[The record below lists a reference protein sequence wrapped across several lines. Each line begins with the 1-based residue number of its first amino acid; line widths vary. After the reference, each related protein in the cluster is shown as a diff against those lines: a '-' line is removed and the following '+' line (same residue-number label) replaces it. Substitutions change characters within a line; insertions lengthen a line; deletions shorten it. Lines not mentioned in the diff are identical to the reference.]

1 MQIIGNYLRW
11 MSEQILCRKYII
23 ILKTEKNYK
32 IGIVCYPTYGGS
44 GVVATELG
52 IALAEKGHEVHFIS
66 YSQPFRLDRVSDK
79 TFFHEVTVPDY
90 PLFDYTP
97 YELNLTSKLVDVV
110 LHEKIDILHV
120 HYAIPHASAA
130 IQAKHIL
137 ETYGVKIPI
146 VTTLHGT
153 DITLL
158 GKDKSFKPVI
168 EYAINKSDAVTSV
181 SLDLK
186 KETLNHFKI
195 TKQIDVIPNFI
206 DSNLYNK
213 DGDKVLRSK
222 FANTQEKILI
232 HVSNLRKVKRVTD
245 VVKIFEIVQK
255 EIPSKL
261 IMIGDGPERI
271 QAEQLC
277 RKLNISDRVK
287 FMGKLK
293 SVEEFMSIS
302 DLFLLPSET
311 ESFGL
316 VALEAMASGVSVI
329 SSNSGGLS
337 EVNIDGLTGY
347 LSEVGDVKQMSEN
360 AIKLLSDNEK
370 LEEFKEN
377 AFIHSQKFDLPN
389 ILPLYECLY
398 EKLQTNK

>member
-1 MQIIGNYLRW
+1 

-23 ILKTEKNYK
+23 ILETEKKYK

-110 LHEKIDILHV
+110 RHEKIDILHV

-137 ETYGVKIPI
+137 ETYGINIPI

-181 SLDLK
+181 SSDLK

-222 FANTQEKILI
+222 FANTDEKILI
-232 HVSNLRKVKRVTD
+232 HVSNFRKVKRVTD
-245 VVKIFEIVQK
+245 VVKIFEFVQK

-277 RKLNISDRVK
+277 RKFNISDRVK

-347 LSEVGDVKQMSEN
+347 LSEVGDVKQMSKN
-360 AIKLLSDNEK
+360 AIELLSDNEK

-398 EKLQTNK
+398 EKIQTNK

>member
-1 MQIIGNYLRW
+1 MG
-11 MSEQILCRKYII
+11 
-23 ILKTEKNYK
+23 KNKKYK

-52 IALAEKGHEVHFIS
+52 ISLANKGHEVHFIS
-66 YSQPFRLDRVSDK
+66 YSQPFRLDFFSGNIY
-79 TFFHEVTVPDY
+79 FHEVIIPDY

-110 LHEKIDILHV
+110 LHEKLDILHV

-137 ETYGVKIPI
+137 ETYGINIPI

-168 EYAINKSDAVTSV
+168 EYAINKSDAVTAV
-181 SLDLK
+181 SNDLR
-186 KETLNHFKI
+186 KETLSHFRI
-195 TKQIDVIPNFI
+195 NREIEMIPNFI
-206 DSNLYNK
+206 DSNLYYQEVDEK
-213 DGDKVLRSK
+213 LRSK
-222 FANTQEKILI
+222 IAKKEEKIVVHI
-232 HVSNLRKVKRVTD
+232 SNFRKVKRVED
-245 VVKIFEIVQK
+245 VIKIFSKVQEK
-255 EIPSKL
+255 VPAKL
-261 IMIGDGPERI
+261 LMIGDGPERVKV
-271 QAEQLC
+271 ERMC
-277 RKLNISDRVK
+277 RKLKICDKVK

-293 SVEEFMSIS
+293 SVEELLSVS

-316 VALEAMASGVSVI
+316 VALEAMASKVTVI
-329 SSNSGGLS
+329 STNSGGLP
-337 EVNIDGLTGY
+337 EVNVEGVTGY
-347 LSEVGDVKQMSEN
+347 LSEVGDIKQMSEN
-360 AIKLLSDNEK
+360 AIQLLSDNDK
-370 LEEFKEN
+370 LEQFKEN
-377 AFIHSQKFDLPN
+377 AFVHSQKFDLPN

-398 EKLQTNK
+398 EKLLSTK

>member
-1 MQIIGNYLRW
+1 

-110 LHEKIDILHV
+110 RHEKIDILHV

-137 ETYGVKIPI
+137 ETYGIKIPI

-222 FANTQEKILI
+222 FANTDEKILI
-232 HVSNLRKVKRVTD
+232 HVSNFRKVKRVTD

-316 VALEAMASGVSVI
+316 VALEAMASKVAII
-329 SSNSGGLS
+329 STNSGGLS
-337 EVNIDGLTGY
+337 EVNIDGVTGY

-360 AIKLLSDNEK
+360 VIKLLSDNKK
-370 LEEFKEN
+370 LEQFKEN

>member
-1 MQIIGNYLRW
+1 

-23 ILKTEKNYK
+23 ILQTKKKYK

-66 YSQPFRLDRVSDK
+66 YSQPFRLDHVSDK
-79 TFFHEVTVPDY
+79 TFFHEVTVADY

-110 LHEKIDILHV
+110 IHEKIDILHV

-137 ETYGVKIPI
+137 ATYGIKIPI

-195 TKQIDVIPNFI
+195 TKQIVVIPNFI

-222 FANTQEKILI
+222 LANTDEKILI
-232 HVSNLRKVKRVTD
+232 HVSNFRKVKRVTD

-277 RKLNISDRVK
+277 RKLNITDRVK

-337 EVNIDGLTGY
+337 EVNIDGVTGY
-347 LSEVGDVKQMSEN
+347 LSEVGNVKQMSY
-360 AIKLLSDNEK
+360 DNG
-370 LEEFKEN
+370 
-377 AFIHSQKFDLPN
+377 
-389 ILPLYECLY
+389 
-398 EKLQTNK
+398 

>member
-1 MQIIGNYLRW
+1 

-23 ILKTEKNYK
+23 ILGTEKNYK

-137 ETYGVKIPI
+137 ETYGIKIPI

-222 FANTQEKILI
+222 LANTDEKILI
-232 HVSNLRKVKRVTD
+232 HVSNFRKVKRVTD

-347 LSEVGDVKQMSEN
+347 LSEVGDVEQMSEN